1 MVASRSQHQRRLQ
14 EGARL
19 CTHALILAEE
29 QSLGIGFCK
38 AKAVSDVFH
47 DKCWA
52 IWLATT
58 AATDRIPLPPAF
70 CITAGWAG
78 S

>member
-1 MVASRSQHQRRLQ
+1 M
-14 EGARL
+14 
-19 CTHALILAEE
+19 
-29 QSLGIGFCK
+29 GIGFCK

-52 IWLATT
+52 IWLATV
-58 AATDRIPLPPAF
+58 AATGEFPLPPAF